1 MFQLRRLLVPVS
13 LLGLGLAGCADG
25 AGAANSTERIH
36 VVASFYPFEYVSE
49 RVGGQTVEVTNLT
62 KPGVEAHDLELAPRD
77 VGSLSDADLVVY
89 LRGFQPAVDGAVGS
103 QADGSA
109 FDVTTSAR
117 LETHASAD
125 GDAHAHEDGD
135 GPDAP
140 SEAALDPHFWL
151 DPTRLAD
158 VGDAL
163 AARLEKLDPSHGKE
177 YRANAERL
185 RGDLEDLDQEFAAG
199 LAACTSR
206 ELVTSHT
213 AFGYL
218 AERYDL
224 HQVGISGLSPET
236 EPTAQNLAAVTRFV
250 REHKVG
256 TIYYETLVDP
266 AVANTVADET
276 GARSAVLDPLEGLTN
291 QSAGS
296 DYLEVMRANLAT
308 LRAGQGCS

>member
-1 MFQLRRLLVPVS
+1 MPLV
-13 LLGLGLAGCADG
+13 LLGLALAGCGDG
-25 AGAANSTERIH
+25 AGTASGTEKID
-36 VVASFYPFEYVSE
+36 VVASFYPLEYVSE
-49 RVGGQTVEVTNLT
+49 RVGGQSVEVTNLT
-62 KPGVEAHDLELAPRD
+62 KPGVEAHDLELVPRD
-77 VGSLSDADLVVY
+77 VGRLADADLVVY
-89 LRGFQPAVDGAVGS
+89 LRGFQPAVDGTVAS
-103 QADGSA
+103 QTNGSA
-109 FDVTTSAR
+109 FDVTSSAR
-117 LETHASAD
+117 LQTHESAN
-125 GDAHAHEDGD
+125 GDAHGHDEGD
-135 GPDAP
+135 GHDTA
-140 SEAALDPHFWL
+140 SQGAVDPHFWL

-158 VGDAL
+158 VGDAV
-163 AARLEKLDPSHGKE
+163 AARLEKLDPGHAQE
-177 YRANAERL
+177 YKANAERL
-185 RGDLEDLDQEFAAG
+185 RADLEGLDREFAAG
-199 LAACTSR
+199 LAKCTSR

-250 REHKVG
+250 KEHKVG

-266 AVANTVADET
+266 AVAQTVADET

-296 DYLEVMRANLAT
+296 NYLEVMRTNLAT